1 MCGIKIFCVL
11 IFLCIPVSFQFSN
24 LRRILLRERVKNDEK
39 TELQIILE
47 EFGFE
52 NPFIVKSI
60 NFVDIKQ
67 VKDFFLNNQLVR
79 LCKTIHEIPNNSKD
93 IRQKVLVY
101 VNENEPKIQDIQLRL
116 KKHDDVELILM
127 LSNEK
132 FDEIYE
138 TLEVE
143 IDQPVYFYK
152 ISTQEIFEKYVINK
166 KDIKRKLGSISKNK
180 QFFWEKDVN
189 PNLIL
194 RRANFHGLRLK
205 AMVEFTGSM
214 VGADPDYVN
223 KAPYFPNNQTYLV
236 NGYTY
241 GKYNDVLETLQ
252 SQLNFTTD
260 LYKRKETA
268 WGYIYPQ
275 PNGTYIGTG
284 IKKTFFLQNCFHYI
298 NKRYFYLYYQALW
311 EIYFSKGQI

>member
-1 MCGIKIFCVL
+1 
-11 IFLCIPVSFQFSN
+11 
-24 LRRILLRERVKNDEK
+24 
-39 TELQIILE
+39 
-47 EFGFE
+47 
-52 NPFIVKSI
+52 
-60 NFVDIKQ
+60 
-67 VKDFFLNNQLVR
+67 
-79 LCKTIHEIPNNSKD
+79 
-93 IRQKVLVY
+93 
-101 VNENEPKIQDIQLRL
+101 
-116 KKHDDVELILM
+116 
-127 LSNEK
+127 
-132 FDEIYE
+132 
-138 TLEVE
+138 
-143 IDQPVYFYK
+143 
-152 ISTQEIFEKYVINK
+152 
-166 KDIKRKLGSISKNK
+166 
-180 QFFWEKDVN
+180 
-189 PNLIL
+189 
-194 RRANFHGLRLK
+194 
-205 AMVEFTGSM
+205 MVEFTGSM

-284 IKKTFFLQNCFHYI
+284 IKKFFHQNCFHYI